1 MGNRLF
7 IGNLPFDTREE
18 DLAKMIEGAGHKAA
32 SVKVVNDRDTGKS
45 RGFAFADFDTD
56 EAAASA
62 IAALNGKDFGGR
74 PLRVNVAEEKGAGG
88 KFGSGAPG
96 GFRGG
101 KQDGFDRDQRG
112 GFGSRGPSQGPARG
126 SQRGGGRGGGRGE

>member
-18 DLAKMIEGAGHKAA
+18 DLAKVIEGAGHKAT
-32 SVKVVNDRDTGKS
+32 SVKVVTDRDTGRS
-45 RGFAFADFDTD
+45 RGFAFADFESD

-62 IAALNGKDFGGR
+62 ISALNGKDFGGR

-88 KFGSGAPG
+88 KFGGGGGG

-101 KQDGFDRDQRG
+101 QQGFDKDQRG
-112 GFGSRGPSQGPARG
+112 GFGSRGPTHTMPRG